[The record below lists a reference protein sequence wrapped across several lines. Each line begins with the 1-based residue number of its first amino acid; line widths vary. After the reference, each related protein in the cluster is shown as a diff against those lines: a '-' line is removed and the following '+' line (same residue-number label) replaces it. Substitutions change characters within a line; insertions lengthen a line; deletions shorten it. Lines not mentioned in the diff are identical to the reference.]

1 MRDAGVT
8 SQWTGVNS
16 MKSLALL
23 ALLLT
28 GCATQPPTPFQQ
40 QMILMQMSRPAYQLP
55 PPPPMAQINRQVTC
69 YTNGNVTTC
78 Q

>member
-1 MRDAGVT
+1 
-8 SQWTGVNS
+8 
-16 MKSLALL
+16 MKALIL
-23 ALLLT
+23 LTALLT
-28 GCATQPPTPFQQ
+28 GCATPPTAFQR

-55 PPPPMAQINRQVTC
+55 APPAMAPVNRQVTC

>member
-1 MRDAGVT
+1 
-8 SQWTGVNS
+8 

-28 GCATQPPTPFQQ
+28 GCADRPPLTPFQQ
-40 QMILMQMSRPAYQLP
+40 QMILMQMSRPAPELQVT
-55 PPPPMAQINRQVTC
+55 PMAPVNRGITC